1 MDCYFFIV
9 ATIIIFFLM
18 LFFPQT
24 AICGAS
30 LGLMLWFQTV
40 LPVLLPF
47 LILTALLLKS
57 NGFFLISRLVR
68 PILHPLFGI
77 SDYGSFALLVGF
89 LCGYPMGSKV
99 TADLKREGK
108 ITVNEASYLL
118 SFCNQTSPMF
128 LISYIFY
135 IHLKRPDLLF
145 PGMLLIEG
153 VPILMSIPFR
163 KIYCPAVTSSA
174 SSPSPHFAWNM
185 LDDCIM
191 QSFETITKIGGYI
204 IIFSVFLQ
212 FGKELPFTHP
222 LLTFLFLP
230 SLEITNGIALI
241 CNSGV
246 PTDLA
251 FVLATGLAS
260 FGGWC
265 SVAQTYSMIRG
276 SGLSI
281 GDYIAKKL
289 IITGI
294 TSLLAYIY
302 IYCF

>member
-9 ATIIIFFLM
+9 VTIIIFFLM

-68 PILHPLFGI
+68 PILRPLFGI

-153 VPILMSIPFR
+153 VPILMSIRSAKYTAPLSH
-163 KIYCPAVTSSA
+163 PALLLLHLILPGICWMTA
-174 SSPSPHFAWNM
+174 S
-185 LDDCIM
+185 C
-191 QSFETITKIGGYI
+191 
-204 IIFSVFLQ
+204 
-212 FGKELPFTHP
+212 
-222 LLTFLFLP
+222 
-230 SLEITNGIALI
+230 
-241 CNSGV
+241 
-246 PTDLA
+246 
-251 FVLATGLAS
+251 
-260 FGGWC
+260 
-265 SVAQTYSMIRG
+265 
-276 SGLSI
+276 
-281 GDYIAKKL
+281 
-289 IITGI
+289 
-294 TSLLAYIY
+294 SLLRQSQKLAVILLSFPFFCSLVKNCHLH
-302 IYCF
+302 IRC

>member
-1 MDCYFFIV
+1 
-9 ATIIIFFLM
+9 M

-68 PILHPLFGI
+68 PILRPLFGI

-135 IHLKRPDLLF
+135 IHLKRPDL
-145 PGMLLIEG
+145 
-153 VPILMSIPFR
+153 VPRYAPDRGRSYPYEYSVPQNILPRCHIQRFFSF
-163 KIYCPAVTSSA
+163 TS
-174 SSPSPHFAWNM
+174 F
-185 LDDCIM
+185 
-191 QSFETITKIGGYI
+191 Y
-204 IIFSVFLQ
+204 
-212 FGKELPFTHP
+212 
-222 LLTFLFLP
+222 
-230 SLEITNGIALI
+230 LEYAG
-241 CNSGV
+241 
-246 PTDLA
+246 
-251 FVLATGLAS
+251 
-260 FGGWC
+260 
-265 SVAQTYSMIRG
+265 
-276 SGLSI
+276 
-281 GDYIAKKL
+281 
-289 IITGI
+289 
-294 TSLLAYIY
+294 
-302 IYCF
+302 

>member
-1 MDCYFFIV
+1 M
-9 ATIIIFFLM
+9 
-18 LFFPQT
+18 
-24 AICGAS
+24 
-30 LGLMLWFQTV
+30 
-40 LPVLLPF
+40 
-47 LILTALLLKS
+47 
-57 NGFFLISRLVR
+57 ISRLVR
-68 PILHPLFGI
+68 PILRPLFGI

-145 PGMLLIEG
+145 PGMLLVEG

-185 LDDCIM
+185 LDDSIM

-302 IYCF
+302 IFCF

>member
-9 ATIIIFFLM
+9 VTIIIFFLM

-68 PILHPLFGI
+68 PILRPLFGI

-174 SSPSPHFAWNM
+174 SSPSPHFTWNM
-185 LDDCIM
+185 LDDCIHEV
-191 QSFETITKIGGYI
+191 QD
-204 IIFSVFLQ
+204 
-212 FGKELPFTHP
+212 
-222 LLTFLFLP
+222 
-230 SLEITNGIALI
+230 
-241 CNSGV
+241 SG
-246 PTDLA
+246 A
-251 FVLATGLAS
+251 FARDAARWPDS
-260 FGGWC
+260 
-265 SVAQTYSMIRG
+265 RHD
-276 SGLSI
+276 
-281 GDYIAKKL
+281 GDYEGMESYLKTRIAWLDKTMKNMDEQ
-289 IITGI
+289 IEK
-294 TSLLAYIY
+294 
-302 IYCF
+302 

>member
-1 MDCYFFIV
+1 
-9 ATIIIFFLM
+9 M
-18 LFFPQT
+18 LFFYRSYNYHFFPDAVFSADCDLWGKPWSDALVSDSSSCIAAIFNTDSPAFKKQRILLDLQT
-24 AICGAS
+24 CPS
-30 LGLMLWFQTV
+30 HTPSSVRYLRLWF
-40 LPVLLPF
+40 F
-47 LILTALLLKS
+47 RTAC
-57 NGFFLISRLVR
+57 R
-68 PILHPLFGI
+68 
-77 SDYGSFALLVGF
+77 F

-174 SSPSPHFAWNM
+174 SSPSPHFTWNM

-302 IYCF
+302 IFCF

>member
-1 MDCYFFIV
+1 
-9 ATIIIFFLM
+9 
-18 LFFPQT
+18 
-24 AICGAS
+24 
-30 LGLMLWFQTV
+30 
-40 LPVLLPF
+40 
-47 LILTALLLKS
+47 
-57 NGFFLISRLVR
+57 
-68 PILHPLFGI
+68 
-77 SDYGSFALLVGF
+77 
-89 LCGYPMGSKV
+89 
-99 TADLKREGK
+99 
-108 ITVNEASYLL
+108 
-118 SFCNQTSPMF
+118 
-128 LISYIFY
+128 
-135 IHLKRPDLLF
+135 
-145 PGMLLIEG
+145 
-153 VPILMSIPFR
+153 MSIPFR

-174 SSPSPHFAWNM
+174 SSPSPHFTWNM

-302 IYCF
+302 IFCFLKQDLYYILFYTEIIPCIQHSLPLHRPVLLLPESLPPLRRPVLLEPYSDPELLILDDCYVRGHNTPAEN